1 VDAVEHDATGLPL
14 GVVTDYSY
22 DSRTVILN
30 PGDTV
35 SIYTDGVTDALN
47 GRDQMFGTDE
57 VERYLSPEDADQV
70 DGGRP
75 RRIGERLVNA
85 VRRHAGGRPQ
95 NDDIAVVCFGRLES
109 ETGPMSGAIRKS
121 TSTRL
126 KA

>member
-1 VDAVEHDATGLPL
+1 
-14 GVVTDYSY
+14 
-22 DSRTVILN
+22 VILN